1 VIFGYNRKIPRYFSV
16 ITEKYLFLCVIS
28 LEMIHREIHTK
39 IENEFFKGKAIILLG
54 ARQVGK
60 STLLK
65 QILGNNEQVL
75 WLDVENPDIP
85 VLLKDINTSRLRQI
99 IGKKKILVIDEAQKL
114 DHIGQTLKLLT
125 DHLKDIQVI
134 ATGSSSFELKNQ
146 LNEPLTGRK
155 FEHTLF
161 PVNFTEMVNH
171 LGLLEEMRL
180 LPHRLVFGSY
190 PEVITTQEPPEKI
203 LRLIAESYLYKDIF
217 LFRGVRKPQK
227 MMELLKALA
236 WQIGSEV
243 NYNELSNLT
252 GLNNETIEDY
262 IHLLEQAFVIYKLPS
277 FHTNQRTELKKGKKI
292 YFYDLGIRNA
302 IIDDFSVFETRN
314 DKGALFENYVINQ
327 LISKNS
333 YADNF
338 QSFFFW
344 RTTNQQEVDLVIKK
358 NNEITALEIKWN
370 PKKLKTGSLAFKNKY
385 PNHKYVGIHSQNF
398 YDFLEPT

>member
-1 VIFGYNRKIPRYFSV
+1 
-16 ITEKYLFLCVIS
+16 
-28 LEMIHREIHTK
+28 MIHREIHTK
-39 IENEFFKGKAIILLG
+39 IEKEFFKGKAILLLG

-60 STLLK
+60 STLLRN
-65 QILGNNEQVL
+65 ILQSRNDVL

-85 VLLKDINTSRLRQI
+85 VLLKDINASRLRQL
-99 IGKKKILVIDEAQKL
+99 IGKNKILVIDEAQKL
-114 DHIGQTLKLLT
+114 DQIGQTLKLIT

-161 PVNFTEMVNH
+161 PINFTEMVNQH
-171 LGLLEEMRL
+171 GLLEELRF

-190 PEVITTQEPPEKI
+190 PEVITTQEQPEKI

-217 LFRGVRKPQK
+217 LFKGVRKPQK

-243 NYNELSNLT
+243 NFNELSNLT

-262 IHLLEQAFVIYKLPS
+262 INLLEQAFVVYKLPS

-314 DKGALFENYVINQ
+314 DKGALFENYILNQ
-327 LISKNS
+327 FICKNS
-333 YADNF
+333 YLDQF
-338 QSFFFW
+338 KSFYFW
-344 RTTNQQEVDLVIKK
+344 RTSNQQEVDLVMKK
-358 NNEITALEIKWN
+358 NNDITAIEIKWN
-370 PKKLKTGSLAFKNKY
+370 PKKIKNASLAFKNKY
-385 PNHKYVGIHSQNF
+385 PNHKFVGVHSQNF
-398 YDFLEPT
+398 YDFL